1 MEREMHSE
9 GLTSLVRF
17 RQTEKRLAAAASLM
31 NWLALLVWTALGII
45 VLQALLPLPPALRLA
60 LLTAALLFML
70 LSGLY
75 LLWRPLTALFRP
87 HEPSLNSIALRL
99 GSAYPGLQDRLAN
112 ALQLAAL
119 PEKERANLSSGLL
132 AASAASIA
140 AYLEQLDFSRHLDR
154 TALRRTGRR
163 LLLASGM
170 ALLAA
175 ALMPRTLALGLERT
189 LYPNRDLARQFAHI
203 FTVLPGNQAVLRGE
217 AVTIRAWTG
226 AVVVGDLQIEIDRF
240 GRIESLPMTRSQND
254 TFRYLIPALRD
265 SLYYRI
271 RYQKAVS
278 ARYLLRAV
286 DLPMVRSLRLRLQ
299 PPSYSGAEPYLL
311 EENIGDV
318 TALKGTTIDWQGE
331 ANKPLAAG
339 QLIFSS
345 GRRLPL
351 AIAGR
356 HLSTSFALIAD
367 EEYFSELR
375 DQQGMAS
382 DNPITYRLRLLAD
395 QPPLV
400 RLLSPGRDVDLR
412 EDMQLPLLIQAQ
424 DDYGVARMFLH
435 YQVTGDAETA
445 PDSGR
450 FTAAELK
457 LGAPSRSLWN
467 VSYNWDLSGSPLLPT
482 EVLHYFVQV
491 FDNDLVSGP
500 KEARTEI
507 FRARFP
513 SIYEIFQEVN
523 DNQDETIAGMQ
534 ENLERNREMV
544 KKVEDLAL
552 QMQRTN
558 ELSWQKKQ
566 EIDET
571 MQQQRELQQNLRE
584 LAERLDEV
592 VARMEENRLLSAETL
607 QKYQE
612 LQELYRE
619 IMTPEL
625 RKAMEKVAEA
635 MEKMDPDM
643 LQKSLE
649 ELKLSEEELNKNL
662 DRTLSL
668 LKRLRMEQQVDQAI
682 RMTEELR
689 ERQQELTSQAQQK
702 SGAERDKLAA
712 EERALEQEAERLE
725 EFLEELQ
732 EQMKAESGM
741 PREEVAAARSE
752 LGPNRL
758 AAQMQAMQA
767 AMQMGDAGEMQKQSG
782 EIQST
787 LQKAQNQLQQA
798 KDKMTGAM
806 TQRAMRAMQQGMR
819 NLLALSRLQEEL
831 LQQGSSTPESSA
843 RIPEAAERQQQL
855 AASLE
860 RVTNDLFEASKESFG
875 ISPRIGQ
882 PLGQAQQAMQQA
894 LAALEGQRMGQAGD
908 RQGEAMSALNE
919 SVLQLDAAM
928 QSMSQNGGSGM
939 SMSQF
944 MQQMQSLAQGQQG
957 INAQTQGLGSM
968 GQQMTLAQ
976 QAALSRLAAEQ
987 GQVRKSLEQL
997 ARESAGI
1004 SELLGDLQNI
1014 GAEMR
1019 QVEQELSRGQ
1029 VSRQTIDRQNR
1040 ILSRMLDSQKSMQER
1055 EQSRQRKAETGK
1067 RYNQPSP
1074 AELPADLGQRRDRLQ
1089 EDLLRAREEGYNRDY
1104 LELIKKYFE
1113 SVGRHE
1119 DKP

>member
-1 MEREMHSE
+1 MEQEIHHQ
-9 GLTSLVRF
+9 GLNSLIRF
-17 RQTEKRLAAAASLM
+17 RRREKQLAAAAGLLS
-31 NWLALLVWTALGII
+31 WLALLLWSCLGI
-45 VLQALLPLPPALRLA
+45 VALQALLPLPPTLRLT
-60 LLTAALLFML
+60 LLVAALLFLL

-75 LLWRPLTALFRP
+75 LLWRPLTALLRP

-119 PEKERANLSSGLL
+119 PQKERAALSSGLL

-140 AYLEQLDFSRHLDR
+140 SYLAQLDFSRHLDR
-154 TALRRTGRR
+154 TALRRGSRR
-163 LLLASGM
+163 LLLAGGM
-170 ALLAA
+170 ALLIVAI
-175 ALMPRTLALGLERT
+175 MPRTMALGLERV

-203 FTVLPGNQAVLRGE
+203 FQVLPGDRAVLRGE

-240 GRIESLPMTRSQND
+240 GRRETLPMTRSQND

-286 DLPMVRSLRLRLQ
+286 DLPMVRSLRLRLK
-299 PPSYSGAEPYLL
+299 PPAYSGAEPYLL

-318 TALKGTTIDWQGE
+318 TALKGTSIEWQGE
-331 ANKPLAAG
+331 ANKPLATG
-339 QLIFSS
+339 QLLFSS

-351 AIAGR
+351 AVTGR
-356 HLSTSFALIAD
+356 HLTTSFPLLND
-367 EEYFSELR
+367 EEYYSELR
-375 DQQGMAS
+375 DHEGLES
-382 DNPITYRLRLLAD
+382 DKPITWRLRLLID
-395 QPPLV
+395 QPPMV

-412 EDMQLPLLIQAQ
+412 EDMLLPLLIQAQ

-435 YQVTGDAETA
+435 YQVTGEAETT
-445 PDSGR
+445 PDSSR

-457 LGAPSRSLWN
+457 LGAPPRPLWN
-467 VSYNWDLSGSPLLPT
+467 LSYNWNLSDSPLLPT
-482 EVLHYFVQV
+482 EVLHYYVQV

-500 KEARTEI
+500 KQARTEI

-513 SIYEIFQEVN
+513 SIYELFQEVN
-523 DNQDETIAGMQ
+523 DSQDETIAGMQ

-544 KKVEDLAL
+544 KKVEELAQ
-552 QMQRTN
+552 QMQRAD

-592 VARMEENRLLSAETL
+592 VERMEENRLLSAETMR
-607 QKYQE
+607 KYEE

-625 RKAMEKVAEA
+625 RQAMEKVAEA

-689 ERQQELTSQAQQK
+689 KQQQELTTAAQEK
-702 SGAERDKLAA
+702 KDKLLAKQEA
-712 EERALEQEAERLE
+712 IEQEADRLK
-725 EFLEELQ
+725 EFLDSLQ
-732 EQMKAESGM
+732 EEMKTEAGM
-741 PREEVAAARSE
+741 PREEVAAARSK
-752 LGPNRL
+752 LGQDHL
-758 AAQMQAMQA
+758 EAQLNAMQA
-767 AMQMGDAGEMQKQSG
+767 ALQSGETGEMQKQSQQ
-782 EIQST
+782 IQST
-787 LQKAQNQLQQA
+787 LQKAQEQLQQA

-819 NLLALSRLQEEL
+819 NLLALSRQQEDL
-831 LQQGSSTPESSA
+831 MRQGSSTPESSA

-855 AASLE
+855 TASLE
-860 RVTNDLFEASKESFG
+860 RVTNDLFEASRESFG

-882 PLGQAQQAMQQA
+882 PLGQAQRAMQQA

-928 QSMSQNGGSGM
+928 QSMSQSGGSGM

-957 INAQTQGLGSM
+957 INAQTQGMGSV

-987 GQVRKSLEQL
+987 GQVRKSLAEL

-1019 QVEQELSRGQ
+1019 QVEQDLSRGQ
-1029 VSRQTIDRQNR
+1029 VNRQTIDRQNR

-1089 EDLLRAREEGYNRDY
+1089 EDLLRARDEGYNRDY

-1113 SVGRHE
+1113 SVGRDE
-1119 DKP
+1119 KKP